1 MTQNNGSQLED
12 DRRLTNNCQRPRI
25 ERVTVGDMPPHDAE
39 AEQGLLA
46 AEIYKPGSFA
56 QVGVVRSDFYTA
68 TGREI
73 FDALEA
79 MQEANAQISFE
90 TLRYFL
96 RKCPSDGGLSRLEAV
111 GGEGTINAIESCT
124 SGSIYLNFYF
134 ERVRSRAVLRRVK
147 ETALAIAGQASNPMA
162 DPTALLE
169 FARTELSGVMP
180 LRQQSRFDILNA
192 EELANGSFEQNF
204 YIDNTLAVGQPTGI
218 YGSFKTLKTS
228 TAAAMGFSLATGF
241 PFLGQFEVIDKVPF
255 LIMSG
260 ESGLAAIQDVM
271 RRICVSAGWGLD
283 QLKDRFFTSSV
294 LPRFGNAADMRDLG
308 QIIKKRG
315 IKVLAIDPIYLCM
328 DVSDQASNLFAMGRY
343 LREMGDACREW
354 GVTLVILH
362 HCKRGPNIGPDRFQ
376 PAELSDIAWSGFAEF
391 SAQWL
396 LLSRRS
402 KFDAEI
408 GNHEL
413 WLNVGGRAGHGGL
426 YGVDIR
432 EGRRTDPGGRVWQ
445 VKVRPASETRA
456 SAIDSKESAK
466 EAATERKQAA
476 TVTRR
481 LAKAAEALL
490 SLGAEP
496 ETESRIAA
504 QAGLSSTAWG
514 PVFLHLKT
522 NGIIEKVKIKKGNRP
537 YDAWKVVNQEWCTK
551 TAQEATQVESNG
563 AAVNGARLTAPTD
576 QPSDWDDDFR

>member
-1 MTQNNGSQLED
+1 M
-12 DRRLTNNCQRPRI
+12 
-25 ERVTVGDMPPHDAE
+25 
-39 AEQGLLA
+39 
-46 AEIYKPGSFA
+46 
-56 QVGVVRSDFYTA
+56 
-68 TGREI
+68 
-73 FDALEA
+73 
-79 MQEANAQISFE
+79 
-90 TLRYFL
+90 
-96 RKCPSDGGLSRLEAV
+96 
-111 GGEGTINAIESCT
+111 
-124 SGSIYLNFYF
+124 
-134 ERVRSRAVLRRVK
+134 
-147 ETALAIAGQASNPMA
+147 
-162 DPTALLE
+162 
-169 FARTELSGVMP
+169 
-180 LRQQSRFDILNA
+180 
-192 EELANGSFEQNF
+192 
-204 YIDNTLAVGQPTGI
+204 
-218 YGSFKTLKTS
+218 
-228 TAAAMGFSLATGF
+228 
-241 PFLGQFEVIDKVPF
+241 
-255 LIMSG
+255 
-260 ESGLAAIQDVM
+260 
-271 RRICVSAGWGLD
+271 
-283 QLKDRFFTSSV
+283 
-294 LPRFGNAADMRDLG
+294 
-308 QIIKKRG
+308 
-315 IKVLAIDPIYLCM
+315 
-328 DVSDQASNLFAMGRY
+328 
-343 LREMGDACREW
+343 
-354 GVTLVILH
+354 
-362 HCKRGPNIGPDRFQ
+362 
-376 PAELSDIAWSGFAEF
+376 SDIAWSGFAEF